1 MVMNKDEKTLVA
13 QKIREQY
20 AETGS
25 DIPKDLA
32 DKYGSCLVPVHVTF
46 GDEEKD
52 DATFPPKDIY

>member
-20 AETGS
+20 AETGL

-32 DKYGSCLVPVHVTF
+32 DKYGRCLVSVTF